1 MEAKMQAIIEA
12 LGLLGIMGA
21 GFGTLSLIAIVNGR
35 AFRREQAEKKILD
48 QKQEEAEK
56 AFQKA

>member
-1 MEAKMQAIIEA
+1 MQAIIEA